1 LLQYG
6 LTDRPEVLRVEQVL
20 EAKHGEVPPLV
31 TIKAHD
37 KVRQAIDV
45 LQRFSISQA
54 PVIREASGSDTV
66 GPDDRARS
74 ERSSAEADVAG
85 FVGSIRENALLDR
98 IFRDPDALQA
108 DVAEVMGPPIALVE
122 FDEPIE
128 VAFEALQSGPAVLV
142 VKSGQA
148 LGVLTRSDLLEFLAH
163 RRP

>member
-1 LLQYG
+1 
-6 LTDRPEVLRVEQVL
+6 LTDRPEPLRVEQVL
-20 EAKHGEVPPLV
+20 EAKGGETPPLV
-31 TIKAHD
+31 TVKAHD

-45 LQRFSISQA
+45 LQEYSISQA
-54 PVIREASGSDTV
+54 PVVR
-66 GPDDRARS
+66 DDG
-74 ERSSAEADVAG
+74 ADVTG

-108 DVAEVMGPPIALVE
+108 DVAEVMGPPISLVE